1 MTDAGEKLSNRA
13 KRVAA
18 VFAGELTAAWERA
31 IFAQSG
37 SALPLRFEGHVRHV
51 ERCIRVSS
59 GRSRFSRTSSS
70 RLGGRQFD
78 DPAYPQ
84 VPRIEAG
91 IGLGDPI
98 PKPCAPV
105 DSRSDGPQ
113 RVTGHNL
120 VAFAAAASGDPRLR
134 AFVSQLVGSVG
145 GLFAPSRL
153 ELGDGERF

>member
-1 MTDAGEKLSNRA
+1 MIADRDGRWREAFEPSEESRRRFCWRINRGLGLLSSP
-13 KRVAA
+13 KAA
-18 VFAGELTAAWERA
+18 RPPAFR
-31 IFAQSG
+31 
-37 SALPLRFEGHVRHV
+37 GHVRHV
-51 ERCIRVSS
+51 ERCMRVSS
-59 GRSRFSRTSSS
+59 GRSRFSQTSSS
-70 RLGGRQFD
+70 RLVGRQFD

-120 VAFAAAASGDPRLR
+120 VSFAAAASGDPRLR
-134 AFVSQLVGSVG
+134 ARRQ
-145 GLFAPSRL
+145 
-153 ELGDGERF
+153 LGDLRRRLRRGLSLVQSRR